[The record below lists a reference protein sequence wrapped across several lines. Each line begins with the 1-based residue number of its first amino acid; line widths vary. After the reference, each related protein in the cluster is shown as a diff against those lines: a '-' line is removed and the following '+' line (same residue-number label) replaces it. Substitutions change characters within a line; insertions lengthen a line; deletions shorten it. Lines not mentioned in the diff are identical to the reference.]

1 MTRSVYDLKEVCSEL
16 YAGGIYVKAVELI
29 NDPNYVNI
37 DPVEF
42 MYECLITEAARRQT
56 RKLATQIKKSCSFY
70 PDACIEKVL
79 YHPDRCLNRA
89 YVERLA
95 SCDWIRNGEH
105 CIITGATGCGKTWLA
120 SALMNAACRV
130 GLRAKY
136 YRLRD
141 LLIEYG
147 EVSSNSQARSTVN
160 KVLKRYDL
168 LMLDEFGM
176 GSLTAG
182 QRTDLLEIINE
193 RTRDG
198 GKSVIITSVFP
209 VSVWKDCIGDPTI
222 ADSVLDR
229 LIPRAR
235 RIDLKGPSM
244 RSRKECGALDDPYG
258 RADTPS

>member
-1 MTRSVYDLKEVCSEL
+1 MTKSVYDLRDVCAEL
-16 YAGGIYVKAVELI
+16 YAGGIYVKALELV
-29 NDPNYVNI
+29 NDPGYTNL

-42 MYECLITEAARRQT
+42 MYECLLSEAARRQT
-56 RKLATQIKKSCSFY
+56 RKLATQIKKTCSFY
-70 PDACIEKVL
+70 PDACIERVL
-79 YHPDRCLNRA
+79 YLPERGLSQA
-89 YVERLA
+89 FVERLA
-95 SCDWIRNGEH
+95 ICDWIRNGEH

-120 SALMNAACRV
+120 SALMNAACRA

-147 EVSSNSQARSTVN
+147 ECSSNSQARSSLI
-160 KVLKRYDL
+160 KVLKKYDL

-198 GKSVIITSVFP
+198 GKSLLITSVFP
-209 VSVWKDCIGDPTI
+209 VKVWKNCIGDATI

-229 LIPRAR
+229 LVPRAR
-235 RIDLKGPSM
+235 RIDLEGPSM

-258 RADTPS
+258 RRVGP